1 MDFPVLVKIKD
12 GTEREAASPAP
23 TADARTVVRPRS
35 GTCGGEC
42 AARPCTLRE
51 MRGGQQALDVLPWVR
66 LWAELAVLAHLTGW
80 PMPVP
85 TPAALAALLAHP
97 ARLAQCAVSH
107 AIDAAMAVRPGIVR
121 PTALAAHVAA
131 AIRARAERAEWR
143 CLPDEPEWLL
153 GTQPTDDVIFG
164 VVRPSALEAAG
175 TADLLREV
183 FIDCQWPAP
192 YLASGGSVPVG
203 RA

>member
-1 MDFPVLVKIKD
+1 
-12 GTEREAASPAP
+12 
-23 TADARTVVRPRS
+23 
-35 GTCGGEC
+35 
-42 AARPCTLRE
+42 
-51 MRGGQQALDVLPWVR
+51 
-66 LWAELAVLAHLTGW
+66 
-80 PMPVP
+80 
-85 TPAALAALLAHP
+85 
-97 ARLAQCAVSH
+97 VSH

>member
-1 MDFPVLVKIKD
+1 MNATPQQSRYLVTLPPGQAAVFSDGMDFPVLVKIKD

-85 TPAALAALLAHP
+85 RPA
-97 ARLAQCAVSH
+97 
-107 AIDAAMAVRPGIVR
+107 
-121 PTALAAHVAA
+121 ALAAHVAA

-143 CLPDEPEWLL
+143 CLPAEPEWLL
-153 GTQPTDDVIFG
+153 GTQPTEDVIFG
-164 VVRPSALEAAG
+164 VVRPSAFEAAG
-175 TADLLREV
+175 TTDLLREA
-183 FIDCQWPAP
+183 FIDCQWPAA
-192 YLASGGSVPVG
+192 YLAGEGSVSVG
-203 RA
+203 RV